1 MREGRDGDLFL
12 LLGREVVDDAEVL
25 SQLFGGLA
33 FDLIRDLLARE
44 IQHLLDVE
52 VVRRL
57 RQGIGEWR
65 GG

>member
-1 MREGRDGDLFL
+1 
-12 LLGREVVDDAEVL
+12 VL